1 MQFNPVFLVNEL
13 IKKAITTN
21 STDIHFHPADR
32 MVSVQNRIDGRL
44 CPMQKIP
51 IEEYPAIINRI
62 KVIANLSSSNS
73 LKTQDGRFSFKS
85 DEREHDLRISIIPSH
100 FGESIVI
107 RILSKGEDVP
117 DIEQLG
123 MNKEIT
129 ETTKTLLNKREGMI
143 LTTGP
148 TGSGKTTTLYSLVKN
163 LYKNNPSL
171 HIVSIED
178 PIEYVF
184 PAFTQIQVNEP
195 IGMSFSNILRAVLR
209 HDPDVILIGEI
220 RDQETAQIA
229 IRAAMT
235 GHLVFATM
243 HTNTA
248 KSAVARFIDFEI
260 REILIKEALLAVYN
274 QRLIRKQNSTGRIAD
289 FEIFLPSELHASS

>member
-1 MQFNPVFLVNEL
+1 MQFNPVFLVNDVL
-13 IKKAITTN
+13 KKAISDN
-21 STDIHFHPADR
+21 STDIHLHPADKT
-32 MVSVQNRIDGRL
+32 VSVLNRIDGNL
-44 CPMQKIP
+44 VSIQNIP
-51 IEEYPAIINRI
+51 VEEYPSIINRI
-62 KVIANLSSSNS
+62 KVIANLSSSTS
-73 LKTQDGRFSFKS
+73 LKSQDGRFSFTSEGK
-85 DEREHDLRISIIPSH
+85 EHDLRISVIPSH

-107 RILSKGEDVP
+107 RILSKGVDVP
-117 DIEQLG
+117 DIGQLG
-123 MNKEIT
+123 MNKETI
-129 ETTKTLLNKREGMI
+129 ETTKTLLNKKEGMI

-148 TGSGKTTTLYSLVKN
+148 TGSGKTTTLYSLIKN
-163 LYKNNPSL
+163 LYKNDPSL

-195 IGMSFSNILRAVLR
+195 IGMSFSSILRAVLR

-248 KSAVARFIDFEI
+248 KSAVARFIDFGI

-274 QRLIRKQNSTGRIAD
+274 QRLIKKQNTTGRIAD
-289 FEIFLPSELHASS
+289 FDIFLPSELHTCS

>member
-1 MQFNPVFLVNEL
+1 MQLNPVFLVNE
-13 IKKAITTN
+13 IFKKAITTN
-21 STDIHFHPADR
+21 STDIHFHPADKI
-32 MVSVQNRIDGRL
+32 VSIQNRIDGHL
-44 CPMQKIP
+44 VSIQSIP
-51 IEEYPAIINRI
+51 IDEYPAIINRI

-73 LKTQDGRFSFKS
+73 LKTQDGRFSFIS
-85 DEREHDLRISIIPSH
+85 NETEHDLRISIIPSH

-117 DIEQLG
+117 DIGQLG
-123 MNKEIT
+123 MNKKII
-129 ETTKTLLNKREGMI
+129 ETTTALLNKREGMI

-195 IGMSFSNILRAVLR
+195 IGMSFSSILRAVLR

-260 REILIKEALLAVYN
+260 REILIKEVLLAVYN
-274 QRLIRKQNSTGRIAD
+274 QRLIKKQNTTGRIAD
-289 FEIFLPSELHASS
+289 FDIFLPSELHTCS

>member
-1 MQFNPVFLVNEL
+1 VFLVNEL
-13 IKKAITTN
+13 IKKAIVTN
-21 STDIHFHPADR
+21 STDIHFHPADKI
-32 MVSVQNRIDGRL
+32 VSIQNRIDGSL
-44 CPMQKIP
+44 VPTQSLP
-51 IEEYPAIINRI
+51 IDEYPAIINRI

-73 LKTQDGRFSFKS
+73 LKTQDGRFSFIS
-85 DEREHDLRISIIPSH
+85 DENEHDLRISIIPSH

-117 DIEQLG
+117 DIGQLG
-123 MNKEIT
+123 MDKNII
-129 ETTKTLLNKREGMI
+129 ETTKTLLTKKEGMI

-163 LYKNNPSL
+163 LYKTNPSL

-184 PAFTQIQVNEP
+184 PAFTQIQVSEQ
-195 IGMSFSNILRAVLR
+195 IGMSFSSILRAVLR

-248 KSAVARFIDFEI
+248 KSAIARFIDFEI

-274 QRLIRKQNSTGRIAD
+274 QRLIRKNNSTGRIAD
-289 FEIFLPSELHASS
+289 FEIFLPSELHACS